1 MRKLRRSALAATAV
15 AVVAVAVGA
24 CGSSSSSS
32 SSSSGGSSAVTEI
45 SGLKQVGVGLTEPT
59 KPSGAKI
66 KGGTVTWAEAPQTTP
81 NYIFPMTNFSVC
93 SVANTSDFSSLM
105 YRPLYY
111 YGNDYKPTVD
121 YNYSVGQKP
130 VFTDNDTVVTI
141 KLNPWKW
148 SDGES
153 VSARDVEFW
162 INLYKADTANYCG
175 YVPGLFPDNVTSMST
190 PNASTIVLH
199 LNKSYD
205 PEWFTYNEL
214 SQITP
219 LPLAWDRTSL
229 SAKAPTTDNGKLPDT
244 TKAGALKV
252 FKFLDTQSKD
262 LGSWATSP
270 VWAVVDGPWK
280 LTAFTSDGEATFVPN
295 ASYSGSPK
303 PTISKFVE
311 LPYTSDTAAFNEFR
325 SGGPSA
331 VTIGYIPAEDVPQ
344 IPALESA
351 GYTDNKASSYS
362 FNYFPLNFNNPTV
375 GPIFRQLYFRQAFQH
390 LIDQPGWISAFLN
403 HTAVQT
409 TNPVP
414 PAPPSPLVK
423 VSAATNPLP
432 FSTAAAAKLLRS
444 NGWKVVPGG
453 TTTCVKP
460 GTAAGDCGAGIR
472 SGEAISFNL
481 DYAAGTTAIT
491 SEMNDL
497 EAQAKKIGINLQ
509 VTSHPFDSVISA
521 AVPCKST
528 QADCKW
534 TAENWGA
541 GWIYSPDFLPTGE
554 SLFAAGA
561 AANVNGYSDPA
572 ATKIINQTVF
582 APAAKESKVL
592 TQYATLMS
600 TQVPVVYGPT
610 SIGIYGGTAGTL
622 VSDKLGGFAAQ
633 SFSYLTPEAWYLT
646 K

>member
-1 MRKLRRSALAATAV
+1 MATV
-15 AVVAVAVGA
+15 VTVVAITVGA
-24 CGSSSSSS
+24 LGS
-32 SSSSGGSSAVTEI
+32 GSSAASSTRSSTAATVI
-45 SGLKQVGVGLTEPT
+45 SGIKQTGIGLTEPT
-59 KPSGAKI
+59 KPSGARI

-93 SVANTSDFSSLM
+93 SDANTSDFSSLM
-105 YRPLYY
+105 YRPLYW
-111 YGNDYKPTVD
+111 YGNNYEPTVD
-121 YNYSVGQKP
+121 YGYSVANEP
-130 VFTDNDTVVTI
+130 VFSDNDTVVTI
-141 KLNPWKW
+141 KLKPWKW

-175 YVPGLFPDNVTSMST
+175 YVPGFFPDNVKSMST

-199 LNKSYD
+199 LNRSYD
-205 PEWFTYNEL
+205 PVWFLYNEL

-229 SAKAPTTDNGKLPDT
+229 SQKAPTADNGHLPDT
-244 TKAGALKV
+244 TKSGALKV
-252 FKFLDTQSKD
+252 FKFLDTQSKA

-280 LTAFTSDGEATFVPN
+280 LTAFNSDGEATFVPN
-295 ASYSGSPK
+295 PHYSGSPK

-311 LPYTSDTAAFNEFR
+311 LPYTSDTAAFDEFR

-331 VTIGYIPAEDVPQ
+331 VTIGYVPAQDVPQ
-344 IPALESA
+344 IPALEAA
-351 GYTDNKASSYS
+351 GYTDNRASSYS
-362 FNYFPLNFNNPTV
+362 FNYFPLNFNNPKV

-390 LIDQPGWISAFLN
+390 LIDQPGWINAFLDK
-403 HTAVQT
+403 TAVQT

-423 VSAATNPLP
+423 VSAANNPLP
-432 FSTAAAAKLLRS
+432 FSISAAAKLLS
-444 NGWKVVPGG
+444 ANGWKVRPGAS
-453 TTTCVKP
+453 TTCVKP
-460 GTAAGDCGAGIR
+460 GTAAGDCGAGITA
-472 SGEAISFNL
+472 GEAISFNL
-481 DYAAGTTAIT
+481 DYAGGTTAIE

-497 EAQAKKIGINLQ
+497 EAQAKRVGITLQ
-509 VTSHPFDSVISA
+509 VTSHPFDTVVGA
-521 AVPCKST
+521 AVPCTPK
-528 QADCKW
+528 QAVCKW

-554 SLFAAGA
+554 SLFAPGA
-561 AANVNGYSDPA
+561 AANANGYSDPA
-572 ATKIINQTVF
+572 ATKLIDQTVF
-582 APAAKESKVL
+582 APASEESKLL
-592 TQYATLMS
+592 TQYAALMS

-622 VSDKLGGFAAQ
+622 VGDRLGGFTAQ
-633 SFSYLTPEAWYLT
+633 AFSYLTPEAWYLT